1 MAYWVHLPT
10 FGDERGRLTIIERV
24 LPFEIK
30 RFYYVYDVRSKRGGH
45 RHHKTMQALV
55 CLGGSCEVFVNNGTE
70 KKTFVLDRSDK
81 CLIVDPKDWH
91 TMDKFTDGA
100 TLLVFASE
108 YYDVNDYI
116 DEPYD
121 PEDTI

>member
-1 MAYWVHLPT
+1 MAYLIDLPT
-10 FGDERGRLTIIERV
+10 FGDDRGKLTIIEKV

-45 RHHKTMQALV
+45 RHHKTVQALV
-55 CLGGSCEVFVNNGTE
+55 TLGGSCEVYVNNGVTQ
-70 KKTFVLDRSDK
+70 KTFLLDKSDK
-81 CLIVDPKDWH
+81 CLIVEPEDWH
-91 TMDKFTDGA
+91 TMDNFSEGA

-116 DEPYD
+116 DEPYHD
-121 PEDTI
+121 DRV